1 MRRILALILIL
12 SGLPALT
19 ACYDALEVDDWAYVY
34 TMGVD
39 KGISNKLRI
48 TVQLPT
54 MKSSGGGIDGGG
66 QSSTGSGN
74 KDFVVISLDC
84 PTFYTGVNMIN
95 SSLSRKINYSH
106 SKYFVVSED
115 IAKEGMGNLMSA
127 FVRDRQ
133 IRRTMHMIVVKGKA
147 RDFIKEINPVLGTA
161 LSKTQEGMMNMEKVN
176 GFFDDNDLGS
186 FIDDI
191 KSHKIQPV
199 SVLAAIND
207 FSNYK
212 KEGQPT
218 DEIKSA
224 GDYYAGELPRSDGNK
239 TEYLGTAI
247 FNGSK
252 MVGEFNGD
260 ETRALLMIKGEYETG
275 SYVIHDPYNSK
286 LLDTIIV
293 NQQKKP
299 DTKIDFKKEGKPDIE
314 VKIFLEGEI
323 QALQSTVN
331 YESMEYKPILENKVE
346 TFLKEQINKSISK
359 ALALNSDVFGFGEKA
374 SMKFLT
380 IQDWEEYKWLEKFKD
395 SSIKTEVQFVIRRTG
410 TLIKTNPT
418 KDGKQ

>member
-12 SGLPALT
+12 SCLPALT

-54 MKSSGGGIDGGG
+54 MKSSGGGIEGGG
-66 QSSTGSGN
+66 QSSTGSEN

-133 IRRTMHMIVVKGKA
+133 IRRTMHMIVVKGKTS
-147 RDFIKEINPVLGTA
+147 DFIKEINPVLGTA

-224 GDYYAGELPRSDGNK
+224 GDYYAGELPRNDGNK

-247 FNGSK
+247 FNAGK

-293 NQQKKP
+293 SQQKKP
-299 DTKIDFKKEGKPDIE
+299 DIKIDFKKEGKPDIE
-314 VKIFLEGEI
+314 VKVFLEGEI

-346 TFLKEQINKSISK
+346 AFLKEQIDKSISK

-374 SMKFLT
+374 SMKFST

-395 SSIKTEVQFVIRRTG
+395 SSVKTEVQFVIRRTG

>member
-247 FNGSK
+247 FNGGK

-346 TFLKEQINKSISK
+346 TFLKEQIDKSISK

>member
-1 MRRILALILIL
+1 MRRILVLILIL

-346 TFLKEQINKSISK
+346 TFLKEQIDKSISK

>member
-1 MRRILALILIL
+1 MRRILALILVL
-12 SGLPALT
+12 SGLPVLT

-54 MKSSGGGIDGGG
+54 MKSSGGGVNEGGEKTAG
-66 QSSTGSGN
+66 LGN

-247 FNGSK
+247 FNAGK

-275 SYVIHDPYNSK
+275 SYVIHDPSNSK

-293 NQQKKP
+293 SQQKKP
-299 DTKIDFKKEGKPDIE
+299 NIKIDLKKEGKPDIE
-314 VKIFLEGEI
+314 VKVFLEGEI
-323 QALQSTVN
+323 QALQSAIN
-331 YESMEYKPILENKVE
+331 YESVELKPILENKVE
-346 TFLKEQINKSISK
+346 SFLKEQIDKTISK
-359 ALALNSDVFGFGEKA
+359 ALGLNCDVFGFGEKA

-380 IQDWEEYKWLEKFKD
+380 IQDWEKFKWLDRFKD
-395 SSIKTEVQFVIRRTG
+395 SSVKTEVQFVIRRTG
-410 TLIKTNPT
+410 IFTKTNPP
-418 KDGKQ
+418 KGGKQ

>member
-1 MRRILALILIL
+1 MRRILAFILVL
-12 SGLPALT
+12 SGLFTLT

-48 TVQLPT
+48 TVQFPT
-54 MKSSGGGIDGGG
+54 MKSSGGGIGGGG
-66 QSSTGSGN
+66 QSSSGSEN

-115 IAKEGMGNLMSA
+115 IAKADMGNLMSA

-133 IRRTMHMIVVKGKA
+133 IRRTMHMIVVRGKA
-147 RDFIKEINPVLGTA
+147 SDFIREINPVLGTA
-161 LSKTQEGMMNMEKVN
+161 LSKTQEGMMNMERVN

-218 DEIKSA
+218 DKVKSS
-224 GDYYAGELPRSDGNK
+224 GDYYAGELPRNNGNK

-247 FNGSK
+247 FNGGK

-260 ETRALLMIKGEYETG
+260 ETRALLMIKGEYETS
-275 SYVIHDPYNSK
+275 SYVIHDPSDSK

-293 NQQKKP
+293 SQQKKP
-299 DTKIDFKKEGKPDIE
+299 HIKIDFKKGGKPDIR

-331 YESMEYKPILENKVE
+331 YESIEYKPILENKVE
-346 TFLKEQINKSISK
+346 AFLKEQIDKAISK
-359 ALALNSDVFGFGEKA
+359 ALGLNSDVFGFGEKA

-380 IQDWEEYKWLEKFKD
+380 IQDWEKYKWLDRFKD

-410 TLIKTNPT
+410 TLMKTNPP
-418 KDGKQ
+418 KVGKQ

>member
-12 SGLPALT
+12 SCLPALT

-54 MKSSGGGIDGGG
+54 MKSSGGGIEGGG
-66 QSSTGSGN
+66 QSSTGSEN

-133 IRRTMHMIVVKGKA
+133 IRRTMHMIVVKGKTS
-147 RDFIKEINPVLGTA
+147 DFIKEINPVLGTA

-247 FNGSK
+247 FNAGK

-293 NQQKKP
+293 SQQKKP
-299 DTKIDFKKEGKPDIE
+299 DIKIDFKKEGKPDIG
-314 VKIFLEGEI
+314 VKVFLEGEI

-346 TFLKEQINKSISK
+346 AFLKEQIDKSISK

-374 SMKFLT
+374 SMKFST

-395 SSIKTEVQFVIRRTG
+395 SSVKTEVQFVIRRTG

>member
-1 MRRILALILIL
+1 MRRILVLILIL

-247 FNGSK
+247 FNGGK

-346 TFLKEQINKSISK
+346 TFLKEQIDKSISK

>member
-12 SGLPALT
+12 SCLPALT

-54 MKSSGGGIDGGG
+54 MKSSGGGIEGGG
-66 QSSTGSGN
+66 QSSTGSEN

-133 IRRTMHMIVVKGKA
+133 IRRTMHMIVVKGKTS
-147 RDFIKEINPVLGTA
+147 DFIKEINPVLGTA

-224 GDYYAGELPRSDGNK
+224 GDYYAGELPRNDGNK

-247 FNGSK
+247 FNAGK

-293 NQQKKP
+293 SQQKKP
-299 DTKIDFKKEGKPDIE
+299 DIKIDFKKEGKPDIG
-314 VKIFLEGEI
+314 VKVFLEGEI

-346 TFLKEQINKSISK
+346 AFLKEQIDKSISK

-374 SMKFLT
+374 SMKFST

-395 SSIKTEVQFVIRRTG
+395 SSVKTEVQFVIRRTG